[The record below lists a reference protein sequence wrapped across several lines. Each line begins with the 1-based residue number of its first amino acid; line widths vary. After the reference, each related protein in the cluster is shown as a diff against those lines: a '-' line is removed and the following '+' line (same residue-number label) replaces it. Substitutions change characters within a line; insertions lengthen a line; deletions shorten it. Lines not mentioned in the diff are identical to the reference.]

1 MRGLDGGRPK
11 VQDSVDGWNGV
22 GVYVQAGWKCGRG
35 GGKALF
41 EVAHHTLQSERLSEC
56 RAVRASMW
64 HSPLV
69 TIRWHGGSKKGV
81 HERRGDLDPGLLIT
95 RCIVV
100 VDEHED
106 AVCDELLGMALKAQV
121 IEIAQHSL
129 TGIVFDE
136 ITLKT
141 CKNETRKLI
150 GTTHDFE
157 GYASVHLVHRDGE
170 IVLYPLHLS
179 NAKLS

>member
-22 GVYVQAGWKCGRG
+22 GVYVQPVWKCGRG

-95 RCIVV
+95 RCIVF

-106 AVCDELLGMALKAQV
+106 AQVSCDHPVMYIQ
-121 IEIAQHSL
+121 
-129 TGIVFDE
+129 
-136 ITLKT
+136 
-141 CKNETRKLI
+141 
-150 GTTHDFE
+150 
-157 GYASVHLVHRDGE
+157 HRDMRTETGLLCLRQLL
-170 IVLYPLHLS
+170 ICT
-179 NAKLS
+179 AKAT